1 MCRKVPDG
9 AIVTKFGT
17 AVNVSYV
24 MTYANFGCDRL
35 INVHS
40 GAVQNLLFSYYFTG
54 WPYNRQALTRC
65 RDTLGIYELGAR
77 SLARYDCINEN
88 YDRIYRIYLYM
99 A

>member
-17 AVNVSYV
+17 AVNVPYV

-54 WPYNRQALTRC
+54 RPYNRQALTRC
-65 RDTLGIYELGAR
+65 RDLLTQSVPHA
-77 SLARYDCINEN
+77 SLCIFTF
-88 YDRIYRIYLYM
+88 
-99 A
+99 